1 MTVVEHTTLDFSRMH
16 EAAVR
21 LKGGGNASDADDGLP
36 ADAPLATALTTARAQ
51 RIELRSLL
59 ARKEQADTAVDLAW
73 TRLAP
78 DVSVVAAAQF
88 ATGSELQSSDA
99 YFIGLNLKWTV
110 WDWGATWYGVEAAR
124 AQAREVDAQL
134 TQLGLGVD
142 LEVRAAVNEVAAA
155 RRLVPIAR
163 QTLEEAEESYALV
176 QARLDEGRATAF
188 DVVDAEEQLTRA
200 RIDVG
205 RSITGWRIARAR
217 LAHAMGGT
225 PEAIAREGTL

>member
-1 MTVVEHTTLDFSRMH
+1 M
-16 EAAVR
+16 
-21 LKGGGNASDADDGLP
+21 
-36 ADAPLATALTTARAQ
+36 
-51 RIELRSLL
+51 
-59 ARKEQADTAVDLAW
+59 
-73 TRLAP
+73 
-78 DVSVVAAAQF
+78 
-88 ATGSELQSSDA
+88 
-99 YFIGLNLKWTV
+99 
-110 WDWGATWYGVEAAR
+110 
-124 AQAREVDAQL
+124 DAQL

-176 QARLDEGRATAF
+176 QARLEEGRATAF